1 MTPKAAININ
11 AINNLK
17 VFVFI
22 SLDMPDYMANDA
34 YAFCWFPR

>member
-11 AINNLK
+11 AINDLK

-22 SLDMPDYMANDA
+22 SLDMPHYMADDTDA
-34 YAFCWFPR
+34 SC